1 MNRFPSCLLSS
12 PAAAL
17 IWVLCAP
24 ALATAQERVLLEQ
37 SAPPAQAVP
46 PAYMPP
52 TEHQAVAEHGPALES
67 DEPWELAQDLRP
79 GLPGD
84 AWGQS
89 PLSEFLKGDPYRLA
103 YVGGSHSPPPGERLG
118 PALAA
123 AWMGRTEGQTYG
135 FVMFQG
141 RISASKLAAVE
152 ATGARLGEFRTF
164 YSFTAVIPFSAI
176 PGPSVFPGLISLSH
190 GGLFGPTFAVWPA
203 LVSHNGATGAA
214 LWATPIPRGVPRA
227 RIYSQAALIDPAN
240 PNVAPIRVSERD
252 DALLH

>member
-1 MNRFPSCLLSS
+1 MNRSSSCLLSA

-17 IWVLCAP
+17 FWVLCAP

-37 SAPPAQAVP
+37 SAPAAQAVP
-46 PAYMPP
+46 PAHMPP
-52 TEHQAVAEHGPALES
+52 TEHQAIAEH
-67 DEPWELAQDLRP
+67 
-79 GLPGD
+79 
-84 AWGQS
+84 
-89 PLSEFLKGDPYRLA
+89 
-103 YVGGSHSPPPGERLG
+103 G

-152 ATGARLGEFRTF
+152 ATGARLGEFRTV

-176 PGPSVFPGLISLSH
+176 PGPSVFPGLIFLSH

-227 RIYSQAALIDPAN
+227 RIYFQAALIDPAN
-240 PNVAPIRVSERD
+240 PNVVPIRVSERD